1 MMICTVRFSKKKAVA
16 ILLAI
21 AIILAAVIL
30 AMPERGTGSD
40 AAGASGAVRTE
51 EDQAA
56 YLGSLGYQVELPP
69 LECKMVVIPKQFDDV
84 YTAYNEMQQEC
95 GFDLADYRGREVTLY
110 TYAVVNYPEN
120 RDVLC
125 DLLICGGRVIGGNLY
140 TAALDGFMH
149 GLRPADG

>member
-30 AMPERGTGSD
+30 AMPERGAGAD

-56 YLGSLGYQVELPP
+56 YLGALRR
-69 LECKMVVIPKQFDDV
+69 
-84 YTAYNEMQQEC
+84 
-95 GFDLADYRGREVTLY
+95 RGPAGRG
-110 TYAVVNYPEN
+110 P
-120 RDVLC
+120 
-125 DLLICGGRVIGGNLY
+125 GGARW
-140 TAALDGFMH
+140 
-149 GLRPADG
+149 GLRSSCRRQNAKRWASQNSSTTYIRPITRCSRNAASI

>member
-56 YLGSLGYQVELPP
+56 YLGSLGYQVELP
-69 LECKMVVIPKQFDDV
+69 
-84 YTAYNEMQQEC
+84 
-95 GFDLADYRGREVTLY
+95 LASLQK
-110 TYAVVNYPEN
+110 AV
-120 RDVLC
+120 RLTLC
-125 DLLICGGRVIGGNLY
+125 DLIV
-140 TAALDGFMH
+140 AAN
-149 GLRPADG
+149 